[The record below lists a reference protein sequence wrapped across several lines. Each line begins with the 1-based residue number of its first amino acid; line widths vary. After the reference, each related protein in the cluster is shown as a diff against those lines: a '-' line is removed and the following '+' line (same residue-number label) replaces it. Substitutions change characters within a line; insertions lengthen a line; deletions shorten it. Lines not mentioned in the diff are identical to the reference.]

1 MTTLGTLSI
10 HLDGSPCKV
19 GCAWCYLGARE
30 AGTEKRREKF
40 RLPVL
45 AEALGRLQYQEVAV
59 ALSEP
64 LAEAGAELRQ
74 IVAAARGLVTVTT
87 TPQLARRARGTG
99 LLAGVGRLNLSID
112 SWKGVV
118 EPAAVE
124 RLAGELKAAW
134 PALEVVLIA
143 TLDSPE
149 FAARLIDGGLLEAL
163 VGVAAVDKVALN
175 ALKPPPAWCDRKW
188 WMGALGRLEGLLE
201 RELEKRLFLDC
212 YVAARL
218 VGLGGCPGRADLS
231 PAAGGGVAFRG
242 CVYQKSAEAV
252 VAGAAELAA
261 VVETWSPPAACPF
274 EIR

>member
-19 GCAWCYLGARE
+19 GCEWCYLGVRA
-30 AGTEKRREKF
+30 AGTGKGREKL
-40 RLPVL
+40 RLPLL
-45 AEALGRLQYQEVAV
+45 AEAVGRLQYQEVAV
-59 ALSEP
+59 AVSEP
-64 LAEAGAELRQ
+64 LAEAEAQLGP

-87 TPQLARRARGTG
+87 TPQLARRALGGG
-99 LLAGVGRLNLSID
+99 LFRGVGRVNLSID

-124 RLAGELKAAW
+124 RLASDLKAAW

-143 TLDSPE
+143 TLDSPG
-149 FAARLIDGGLLEAL
+149 FAARLVDGGLLEAL
-163 VGVAAVDKVALN
+163 VGLAAVDKVALN
-175 ALKPPPAWCDRKW
+175 ALKPPPPWCDRAW
-188 WMGALGRLEGLLE
+188 WMGALGKLKGLLA

-218 VGLGGCPGRADLS
+218 VGLGGCPGRADLT
-231 PAAGGGVAFRG
+231 PADGGALAFRG
-242 CVYQKSAEAV
+242 CVYQRSAEAV

-261 VVETWSPPAACPF
+261 VVDAWSPPAACPF